1 MIHKIVYKLFKQE
14 LTQLVWDETYKP
26 DTMKGLKF
34 ALVCEGHKFYIYPN
48 IFDIPIERM
57 GRIQDLVIQLQRM
70 VSKEELDIFLEN
82 MENALNASVS
92 GAAVKNLAQIGFL
105 VGEMRKRKEMLIHPE
120 VMMELAGAVL
130 IREDQ
135 NPGEWNAEFE
145 QKKVESFKNAY
156 KGKELYDFFVLAG
169 LSQYFPNIAHL
180 EEDWTIF
187 WEMAA
192 SRLEATQELLKS
204 ELSARNSTSAT

>member
-1 MIHKIVYKLFKQE
+1 VIHKIVYKLFKKE
-14 LTQLVWDETYKP
+14 LTQMVWDETYKP
-26 DTMKGLKF
+26 DMMKGLKF
-34 ALVCEGHKFYIYPN
+34 ALVCEGHKYYIYQN

-70 VSKEELDIFLEN
+70 VSKEELDVFLEN

-105 VGEMRKRKEMLIHPE
+105 VGEMRKRKEMLIHPD

-145 QKKVESFKNAY
+145 QKKVEAFRNAY

-169 LSQYFPNIAHL
+169 LSQYFPNMEYL

>member
-1 MIHKIVYKLFKQE
+1 MIHKIVYKLFKKE
-14 LTQLVWDETYKP
+14 LTQMVWDETYKP

-34 ALVCEGHKFYIYPN
+34 ALVCEGHKYYIYQN

-70 VSKEELDIFLEN
+70 VSKEELDVFLEN

-105 VGEMRKRKEMLIHPE
+105 VGEMRKRKEMLIHPD

-145 QKKVESFKNAY
+145 QKKVEAFRNAY

-204 ELSARNSTSAT
+204 ELSARNSTSVT

>member
-1 MIHKIVYKLFKQE
+1 
-14 LTQLVWDETYKP
+14 
-26 DTMKGLKF
+26 MKGLKF
-34 ALVCEGHKFYIYPN
+34 ALVCEGHKYYIYPN

-70 VSKEELDIFLEN
+70 LSREELDVFLEN

-105 VGEMRKRKEMLIHPE
+105 VGEMRKRKEMLIHPD

-145 QKKVESFKNAY
+145 HKKVEAFRNAY

-169 LSQYFPNIAHL
+169 LSQYFPNMEYL

-187 WEMAA
+187 WEMAT

>member
-1 MIHKIVYKLFKQE
+1 M
-14 LTQLVWDETYKP
+14 VWDETYKP

-34 ALVCEGHKFYIYPN
+34 ALVCEGHKFYIYQN

-70 VSKEELDIFLEN
+70 VSKEELDVFLEN

-105 VGEMRKRKEMLIHPE
+105 VGEMRKRKEMLIHPD

-145 QKKVESFKNAY
+145 QKKVEAFRNAY

-169 LSQYFPNIAHL
+169 LSQYFPNMEYL

-187 WEMAA
+187 WEMAT

>member
-1 MIHKIVYKLFKQE
+1 MIHKIVYKLFKKE
-14 LTQLVWDETYKP
+14 LTQMVWDETYKP

-34 ALVCEGHKFYIYPN
+34 ALVCEGHKFYIYQN

-70 VSKEELDIFLEN
+70 VSKEELDVFLEN

-105 VGEMRKRKEMLIHPE
+105 VGEMRKRKEMLIHPD

-145 QKKVESFKNAY
+145 QKKVEAFRNAY

-169 LSQYFPNIAHL
+169 LSQYFPNMEYL

-192 SRLEATQELLKS
+192 SRLEAIQELLKS

>member
-1 MIHKIVYKLFKQE
+1 
-14 LTQLVWDETYKP
+14 
-26 DTMKGLKF
+26 
-34 ALVCEGHKFYIYPN
+34 
-48 IFDIPIERM
+48 
-57 GRIQDLVIQLQRM
+57 
-70 VSKEELDIFLEN
+70 
-82 MENALNASVS
+82 LNASVS

-105 VGEMRKRKEMLIHPE
+105 VGEMRKRKEMLIHPD

-145 QKKVESFKNAY
+145 QKKVEAFKKAY
-156 KGKELYDFFVLAG
+156 QGKELYDFFVLAG
-169 LSQYFPNIAHL
+169 LSQYFPNMEYL

-187 WEMAA
+187 WEMAT
-192 SRLEATQELLKS
+192 SRLEAMQELLKS

>member
-1 MIHKIVYKLFKQE
+1 M
-14 LTQLVWDETYKP
+14 VWDDTYKP
-26 DTMKGLKF
+26 DKMRGLKF
-34 ALVCEGHKFYIYPN
+34 ALTCKGHRYFIYQN

-70 VSKEELDIFLEN
+70 LSREELDVFLEN

-105 VGEMRKRKEMLIHPE
+105 VGEMRKRKEMLIHPD

-145 QKKVESFKNAY
+145 QKKVEAFRNAY

-169 LSQYFPNIAHL
+169 LSQYFPNMEYL

-187 WEMAA
+187 WEMAT
-192 SRLEATQELLKS
+192 SRLEATQELLRS

>member
-1 MIHKIVYKLFKQE
+1 VIHKIVYKLFKKE
-14 LTQLVWDETYKP
+14 LTQMVWDDTYKP
-26 DTMKGLKF
+26 DKMRGLKF
-34 ALVCEGHKFYIYPN
+34 ALTCKGHRYFIYQN
-48 IFDIPIERM
+48 VFDIPIERM

-70 VSKEELDIFLEN
+70 LSREELDVFLEN

-105 VGEMRKRKEMLIHPE
+105 VGEMRKRKEMLIHPD

-145 QKKVESFKNAY
+145 QKKVEAFRNAY

-169 LSQYFPNIAHL
+169 LSQYFPNMEYL

-187 WEMAA
+187 WEMAT
-192 SRLEATQELLKS
+192 SRLEATQELLRS

>member
-1 MIHKIVYKLFKQE
+1 MIHKIVYKLFKKE
-14 LTQLVWDETYKP
+14 LTQMVWDDTYKP
-26 DTMKGLKF
+26 DKMRGLKF
-34 ALVCEGHKFYIYPN
+34 ALTCKGHRYFIYQN
-48 IFDIPIERM
+48 VFDIPIERM

-70 VSKEELDIFLEN
+70 LSREELDVFLEN

-105 VGEMRKRKEMLIHPE
+105 VGEMRKRKEMLIHPD

-145 QKKVESFKNAY
+145 QKKVEAFRNAY

-169 LSQYFPNIAHL
+169 LSQYFPNMEYL

-187 WEMAA
+187 WEMAT
-192 SRLEATQELLKS
+192 SRLEATQELLRS

>member
-1 MIHKIVYKLFKQE
+1 M
-14 LTQLVWDETYKP
+14 VWDETYKP
-26 DTMKGLKF
+26 DMMKGLKF
-34 ALVCEGHKFYIYPN
+34 ALVCEGHKYYIYQN

-70 VSKEELDIFLEN
+70 VSKEELDVFLEN

-105 VGEMRKRKEMLIHPE
+105 VGEMRKRKEMLIHPD

-145 QKKVESFKNAY
+145 QKKVESFRNAY

-169 LSQYFPNIAHL
+169 LSQYFPNMEYL

>member
-1 MIHKIVYKLFKQE
+1 MIHKIVYKLFKKE
-14 LTQLVWDETYKP
+14 LTQMVWDETYKP

-34 ALVCEGHKFYIYPN
+34 ALVCEGHKYYIYQN

-70 VSKEELDIFLEN
+70 VSKEELDVFLEN

-105 VGEMRKRKEMLIHPE
+105 VGEMRKRKEMLIHPD

-145 QKKVESFKNAY
+145 QKKVEAFRNAY

-169 LSQYFPNIAHL
+169 LSQYFPNMEYL

-187 WEMAA
+187 WEMAT

-204 ELSARNSTSAT
+204 ELSARNSTLAT